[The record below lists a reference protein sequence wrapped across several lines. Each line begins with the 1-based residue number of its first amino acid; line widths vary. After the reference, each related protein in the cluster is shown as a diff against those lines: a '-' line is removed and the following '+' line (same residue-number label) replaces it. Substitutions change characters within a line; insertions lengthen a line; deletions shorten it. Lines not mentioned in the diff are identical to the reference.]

1 MKKILF
7 VTSEAHPLIKTGGLA
22 DVAGSLPK
30 ALAKLGQG
38 PIIDA
43 TTETES
49 EPATEHG
56 QDIRLIMPN
65 YQDIQHVEK
74 PRYICTLRV
83 DNRDVNILETH
94 LPDSDVIA
102 WLVDYRPFFDYP
114 GNPYVDDHGN
124 PWHNIAE
131 RFALFCR
138 LATEVAMNRAHL
150 DWTPDI
156 VHCNDWQSGL
166 VPALLS
172 LESKAP
178 ATVFTIHNMA
188 YQGVFPGAIFS
199 ALNLPGQLWHPDGLE
214 YHGMLSFIKGGLVYS
229 DRITTVSPTYA
240 QEIQTPEFGYG
251 LEGLLSHRHTI
262 LSGILNGMDLEQ
274 WDPSSDEHI
283 VSNYTARTIK
293 QKLPNKTA
301 LQQRMSLP
309 VDENIPVFGLI
320 SRLVEQKGI
329 DLVLA
334 CLPHLVKQPLQIVLL
349 GSGDKS
355 IELKVKNFAH
365 LYPDKIAVT
374 IGYDEQLAHQIEAGA
389 DIFLMPSRFEP
400 CGLNQMYSQRYG
412 TIPIVR
418 KTGGL
423 ADTIEDAL
431 PHSIAAGSAT
441 GISFNDASAG
451 ALLEAIKR
459 AQILFENKQAWRK
472 IQQSAMKKDFSW
484 ENSANQYLALYD
496 AISDA

>member
-7 VTSEAHPLIKTGGLA
+7 ATSEAHPLIKTGGLA

-30 ALAKLGQG
+30 AL
-38 PIIDA
+38 
-43 TTETES
+43 TELE
-49 EPATEHG
+49 

-65 YQDIQHVEK
+65 YQGIKHEEH
-74 PRYICTLRV
+74 PRYICSIRV
-83 DNRDVNILETH
+83 DNRDVNILESH
-94 LPDSDVIA
+94 LPGSEVPV
-102 WLVDYRPFFDYP
+102 WLVDYRPFYDYP
-114 GNPYVDDHGN
+114 GNPYLDEHGN
-124 PWHNIAE
+124 PWHNIAD

-138 LATEVAMNRAHL
+138 IVTEVAMNRAYL
-150 DWTPDI
+150 DWQPDI

-172 LESKAP
+172 LEDQHP

-188 YQGVFPGAIFS
+188 YQGVFPSTTFH
-199 ALNLPGQLWHPDGLE
+199 ALNLSNKLWHHDGVE
-214 YHGMLSFIKGGLVYS
+214 YHGMLSFLKGGLAYA
-229 DRITTVSPTYA
+229 DRITTVSATYA
-240 QEIQTPEFGYG
+240 EEIQTPEFGCG
-251 LEGLLSHRHTI
+251 LEGLLSHKHAI

-274 WDPSSDEHI
+274 WDPATDPHI
-283 VSNYTARTIK
+283 ANNYTARTIK
-293 QKLPNKTA
+293 QKLLNKTA
-301 LQQRMSLP
+301 LQERMSLP

-334 CLPHLVKQPLQIVLL
+334 CLPHMVKLPMQFVLL

-355 IELKVKNFAH
+355 IELKIQQFAN
-365 LYPDKIAVT
+365 LYPDKFAVT
-374 IGYDEQLAHQIEAGA
+374 IGYDEQLAHQIEAGV

-431 PHSIAAGSAT
+431 PNTIADGSAT
-441 GISFNDASAG
+441 GISFNDAAPG

-459 AQILFENKQAWRK
+459 ALILYENKSSWRK

-484 ENSANQYLALYD
+484 ENSANQYLALYKEL
-496 AISDA
+496 